1 MDPETEKALINLV
14 GVLGSAL
21 IGAIGAIIVSY
32 FQRKRDNAE
41 RAKEDAL
48 REQRQEIRLQEIE
61 AKLDEHNGY
70 ALKFTETHDS
80 IVELSTDVKWIKEEL
95 KNGKK

>member
-1 MDPETEKALINLV
+1 MDPETLKALINLA
-14 GVLGSAL
+14 GVLGSAF
-21 IGAIGAIIVSY
+21 IGAVGAVVVNCY
-32 FQRKRDNAE
+32 QRKQESAE
-41 RAKEDAL
+41 RLRQEAL

-70 ALKFTETHDS
+70 AQKFTETHDS